1 MVTACQGALPGRS
14 SSNLMRRPG
23 IASAAAGLS
32 RKTWKVSCSR
42 GSSSW
47 YVVSPGSAGP
57 GLPSG
62 ALIMPPGATIHTK
75 SVFAKCLQSRSN
87 HAGTPRRICRY
98 DGCASPAD
106 GRDPVSVIAY
116 KRSLGVVLGSCCVRP
131 VREAEG
137 NRFAEEET
145 REIACRDSRL
155 ETWVHALL
163 PTGNKPGTYVVCV
176 AVRATGNFTIQRG
189 RDVVQGIA
197 HRH

>member
-1 MVTACQGALPGRS
+1 VVTACQGALPGRS
-14 SSNLMRRPG
+14 SSTGCGDPASPAPQPGVAEDVEGVLQPWIVELVFRLAGRR
-23 IASAAAGLS
+23 
-32 RKTWKVSCSR
+32 R
-42 GSSSW
+42 
-47 YVVSPGSAGP
+47 P